1 MADRINVQGDPMWG
15 KALSNVASAFDP
27 EAEARG
33 ASVLSSTRY
42 NNARALAQEDQ
53 NSALAD
59 AVLEAAGYTPMQRAG
74 IRAARPS
81 SYLDISRGVTNDAG
95 TKAMTEGN
103 AALALPL
110 LGQANAL
117 DDYTKGDMIRRLTTN
132 ADGSLNTTLAAAL
145 AGGITGID
153 GTSFVL
159 SGTGMPVAGPTSA
172 VGNEKVNLL
181 KQQTTSEKNESEKKV
196 SLMDTKM
203 TNLGLL
209 TAAQIELLK
218 SKGVA
223 VEYVAEAK
231 VGAIENAANNA
242 TAESQARIRLTN
254 LTGEERTKLTNAQVA
269 RLQGLTNMDQ
279 LRANA
284 AAASANLNDQSKQL
298 AVRKGIEEIYAK
310 DFSENLGGNAWEQ
323 VDPAQK
329 KSLTDRAMQYI
340 LRDKMDVMAA
350 MKKSEDDHGITGSM
364 IKGKKDLFWGLK
376 KSDNG
381 KITFEGFKVP
391 EALADTVAAGSAPG
405 AAPAAPT
412 IAPAPGTAP
421 AAGSKPAA
429 AVTAPADAP
438 RLTDDAAGREAYAK
452 LPKGAVY
459 VAPDGTVRTKE

>member
-1 MADRINVQGDPMWG
+1 MWG
-15 KALSNVASAFDP
+15 QTLNNVGNLFNP

-33 ASVLSSTRY
+33 ASLLSSTRY
-42 NNARALAQEDQ
+42 NNARAAGQEDQ

-132 ADGSLNTTLAAAL
+132 ADGSLNTPLAAAL

-159 SGTGMPVAGPTSA
+159 SGTGLPVAGPTSA
-172 VGNEKVNLL
+172 VGNEKVNLI

-203 TNLGLL
+203 TNMGRL
-209 TAAQIELLK
+209 TDAQIKLLQDRGIAVQIV
-218 SKGVA
+218 SEERVSAIRQGAEDATSVA
-223 VEYVAEAK
+223 QSRVAL
-231 VGAIENAANNA
+231 N
-242 TAESQARIRLTN
+242 T
-254 LTGEERTKLTNAQVA
+254 LTGEERTNLTNAQIA

-284 AAASANLNDQSKQL
+284 AAASANLNDQAKQL
-298 AVRKGIEEIYAK
+298 TVRKGIEEIYAK
-310 DFSENLGGNAWEQ
+310 DFSENLGTPSAWEQ

-376 KSDNG
+376 QTEDG
-381 KITFEGFKVP
+381 KITFEGFKAP
-391 EALADTVAAGSAPG
+391 EALADAVAAGAAPG
-405 AAPAAPT
+405 SAPAAPA
-412 IAPAPGTAP
+412 IVPATGATAP
-421 AAGSKPAA
+421 ATGATGTTATWPTPSQQSIDALKANPSLASTFDERYGPGAA
-429 AVTAPADAP
+429 AAILGS
-438 RLTDDAAGREAYAK
+438 R
-452 LPKGAVY
+452 
-459 VAPDGTVRTKE
+459 